1 MRIAVLLPLSLASLG
16 LAGTLS
22 AQQVPAEKPQI
33 NRVTV
38 ELASA
43 SGQRA
48 TGTIVLSPDNHGLHL
63 TGTVRGLKANSEHGF
78 HVHENGDCS
87 AADASSAGAHFNP
100 AGSDHGRH
108 GQGAHHAGD
117 LPNIKANAQGEA
129 TVDLHVT
136 GLTLG
141 DGGRFDILDRALVVH
156 ADADDYTSQPAGNA
170 GSRIACGVITRP
182 EPPQLPAPPATEGEE
197 AAETTA
203 DTPAN

>member
-87 AADASSAGAHFNP
+87 AADASSAGGTSTRQAVTT
-100 AGSDHGRH
+100 A
-108 GQGAHHAGD
+108 
-117 LPNIKANAQGEA
+117 A
-129 TVDLHVT
+129 TA
-136 GLTLG
+136 
-141 DGGRFDILDRALVVH
+141 RA
-156 ADADDYTSQPAGNA
+156 
-170 GSRIACGVITRP
+170 RIT
-182 EPPQLPAPPATEGEE
+182 PATCPTSRPMPR
-197 AAETTA
+197 ARRRSTFM
-203 DTPAN
+203 